1 MILNKI
7 ASFSYM
13 LLLLLT
19 SCINNNQTLFPNEN
33 YFDSINLLSID
44 TIEYFESG
52 FPKMIINSYKN
63 NYFEEN
69 KYFENGNIK

>member
-33 YFDSINLLSID
+33 YFDSGLTPYFSDFLS
-44 TIEYFESG
+44 EG
-52 FPKMIINSYKN
+52 YKKVLQN
-63 NYFEEN
+63 
-69 KYFENGNIK
+69 